1 MSHPQEVVE
10 GMETAGK
17 LFKKNLQKRTTSH
30 NHFPPTK
37 HKLD

>member
-1 MSHPQEVVE
+1 MSHSQEVVE

-17 LFKKNLQKRTTSH
+17 VFKNLQNRTIPH

-37 HKLD
+37 HEFD